1 MSGFRHVFWDMGG
14 TIVNT
19 YPGLD
24 AILAGVVRATGQRVH
39 PSDVAAATRV
49 STGHAIR
56 TLSERFGIPEAEF
69 TQAEKELKQRWRT
82 SPPPAMPG
90 VHDVMEQVPGL
101 NLVVTHRDRPS
112 ATSLLE
118 GLGITVDD
126 VICTDD
132 GFPRK
137 PDPAMYTE
145 LVRRHGL
152 DVAECVGI
160 GDRPIDAESA
170 AAAGMATVM
179 LTTPGVDVPLAG
191 DHQID
196 ELPELLE
203 YLAPDVQSP

>member
-39 PSDVAAATRV
+39 PSDVAAATRI
-49 STGHAIR
+49 STGHAIE
-56 TLSERFGIPEAEF
+56 TLSERHGIPETEF
-69 TQAEKELKQRWRT
+69 RQAEKELKERWRT

-90 VHDVMEQVPGL
+90 VHEVMERVQGL
-101 NLVVTHRDRPS
+101 NLVVTHRDRAS
-112 ATSLLE
+112 ASALLE

-126 VICTDD
+126 LVCTDD

-137 PDPAMYTE
+137 PDPAMYVE
-145 LVRRHGL
+145 LLHRHGL
-152 DVAECVGI
+152 VAADCVGI

-170 AAAGMATVM
+170 AAAGIATVM
-179 LTTPGVDVPLAG
+179 LITPGVDVPVAG
-191 DHQID
+191 DHQVD
-196 ELPELLE
+196 ELTDLLE
-203 YLAPDVQSP
+203 FLA

>member
-1 MSGFRHVFWDMGG
+1 MTGYRHVFWDMGG

-24 AILAGVVRATGQRVH
+24 AILAGVVRATGQRVS
-39 PSDVAAATRV
+39 PGDVAAATRV
-49 STGHAIR
+49 STGHAIG
-56 TLSERFGIPEAEF
+56 TLSERYAIPEADF
-69 TQAEKELKQRWRT
+69 RQAERELKQRWRT

-90 VHDVMEQVPGL
+90 VKQVMDRVSGL
-101 NLVVTHRDRPS
+101 NLVVTHRDRAS

-126 VICTDD
+126 LVCTDD

-137 PDPAMYTE
+137 PDPAMYSE

-152 DVAECVGI
+152 DVSECVGI

-170 AAAGMATVM
+170 ASAGMATVM
-179 LTTPGVDVPLAG
+179 LTTPGVEVPVAG

-196 ELPELLE
+196 ELTDLLE
-203 YLAPDVQSP
+203 FLA

>member
-1 MSGFRHVFWDMGG
+1 MSTYRHVFWDMGG

-24 AILAGVVRATGQRVH
+24 AILAGVIRATGQRVH

-49 STGHAIR
+49 STGHAISM
-56 TLSERFGIPEAEF
+56 LSQRFGVPEAEF
-69 TQAEKELKQRWRT
+69 RQAESELKERWRT
-82 SPPPAMPG
+82 SPPPAMPN
-90 VHDVMEQVPGL
+90 VREVMAQVPGL
-101 NLVVTHRDRPS
+101 NLVVTHRDRAS
-112 ATSLLE
+112 ATSLLA

-126 VICTDD
+126 LVCTDD

-137 PDPAMYTE
+137 PDPAMYAE

-179 LTTPGVDVPLAG
+179 LTTPGVDVPVAG
-191 DHQID
+191 NHQID
-196 ELPELLE
+196 ELTDLLE
-203 YLAPDVQSP
+203 FLAPSAG

>member
-1 MSGFRHVFWDMGG
+1 MSTYRHVFWDMGG

-24 AILAGVVRATGQRVH
+24 AILAGVVRATGQRVQ
-39 PSDVAAATRV
+39 PGDVAAATRV
-49 STGHAIR
+49 STGHAIS
-56 TLSERFGIPEAEF
+56 TLSERFDVPEAEF
-69 TQAEKELKQRWRT
+69 RQAERELKERWRT
-82 SPPPAMPG
+82 SPPPAMPN
-90 VHDVMEQVPGL
+90 VREVMAQVPGL
-101 NLVVTHRDRPS
+101 NLVVTHRDRAS

-118 GLGITVDD
+118 GLGISVDD
-126 VICTDD
+126 LVCTDD

-137 PDPAMYTE
+137 PDPAMYAE

-170 AAAGMATVM
+170 AGAGMATVM
-179 LTTPGVDVPLAG
+179 LTPPGVDVPVAG

-196 ELPELLE
+196 ELTDLLE
-203 YLAPDVQSP
+203 FLA

>member
-1 MSGFRHVFWDMGG
+1 MTGYRHVFWDMGG

-24 AILAGVVRATGQRVH
+24 AILAGVVRATGQRVS
-39 PSDVAAATRV
+39 PGDVAAATRV

-56 TLSERFGIPEAEF
+56 TLSERYAIPEADF
-69 TQAEKELKQRWRT
+69 RQAERELKQRWRT

-90 VHDVMEQVPGL
+90 VQQVMDRVSGL
-101 NLVVTHRDRPS
+101 NLVVTHRDRAS

-126 VICTDD
+126 LVCTDD

-137 PDPAMYTE
+137 PDPAMYSE

-152 DVAECVGI
+152 DVSECVGI

-179 LTTPGVDVPLAG
+179 LTTPGVEVPVAG

-196 ELPELLE
+196 ELTDLLE
-203 YLAPDVQSP
+203 FLA